1 MSDSTT
7 TLASAGRPNEDPYA
21 TCTIQHDGYDY
32 TFRFYKGFASRVVF
46 NAPDGTQVPVYQ
58 QSGVFKCEPAGPDPD
73 STISIK
79 GGPLELDIEVEIN
92 DGPIGPPD
100 YLGPIAGIQI
110 GMKKRGTP
118 VSPPQR
124 VKPIRGA
131 DQISRINVK
140 NRGNGGG
147 GGGVHAMQGD
157 DGGNLDVTNTAQC
170 CPPHC

>member
-1 MSDSTT
+1 MIDS
-7 TLASAGRPNEDPYA
+7 AAAPARPNDDTYE
-21 TCTIQHDGYDY
+21 TCTIQHAGSTY

-46 NAPDGTQVPVYQ
+46 NAPDGTQIPVYQ

-79 GGPLELDIEVEIN
+79 GGPLDLDIEVQIS

-100 YLGPIAGIQI
+100 YVGPIAGIQI

-124 VKPIRGA
+124 VTPIRGA

-147 GGGVHAMQGD
+147 GGGGGGVYAQQLD
-157 DGGNLDVTNTAQC
+157 DGGWLDVTNTAQC